1 MKKYNKLIPF
11 IFIFILFVI
20 TILFFVG
27 INMDEVWN
35 YGFSYAIRMGEIP
48 YKDFNMVVTPFYS
61 LFMTIPLLLWNNY
74 LAVALFY
81 SSILTVASYLTYK
94 MYKDR
99 GLILL
104 LLTLI
109 IYTVITPSYNS
120 FILVLLLFIIYLES
134 SKFKSKNILI
144 GVLVALAILTKQS
157 IGLFYFIPM
166 IYIGIKTKSLSKRLL
181 GFIIPI
187 IITFGYLLLTHSL
200 LEFIDLCFL
209 GLLDFTGNSRSIS
222 IISIILYVIMLIVS
236 IKIISMNKKDV
247 TNYYILGAYTIF
259 IPIFDI
265 MHLLYVVFLFGLLIV
280 NNYKITGI
288 NIKQLSFVCLSLFL
302 IVNGAN
308 VALNF
313 SEYPNKLNH
322 LKYKYINKDIL
333 EEIYYVNEYAK
344 DKDLIIY
351 DDTSYLY
358 TIINNKKSNY
368 LNLLNHGN
376 HGYRGS
382 EKLIKLLE
390 ENKDKE
396 VLILKST
403 DKKINNN
410 LNQLNK
416 KGYYYII
423 ENYEIVE
430 TTDLFY
436 IYRHKNFTN

>member
-1 MKKYNKLIPF
+1 MKKYKKLIPF

-74 LAVALFY
+74 LAVVLFY

-368 LNLLNHGN
+368 LSLLNHGN
-376 HGYRGS
+376 HGYKGS
-382 EKLIKLLE
+382 EKLVKLLE
-390 ENKDKE
+390 ENKDKDI
-396 VLILKST
+396 LILKST

-423 ENYEIVE
+423 ENYELVE
-430 TTDLFY
+430 STDLFY
-436 IYRHKNFTN
+436 IYRYKNFTN

>member
-1 MKKYNKLIPF
+1 MKKYKKLIPF

-74 LAVALFY
+74 LAIVLFY
-81 SSILTVASYLTYK
+81 SLILTVASYLTYK

-104 LLTLI
+104 LLSLI

-344 DKDLIIY
+344 DNDLIIY

-390 ENKDKE
+390 GNKDKD

>member
-74 LAVALFY
+74 LAVVLFY

-104 LLTLI
+104 LLSLI

-344 DKDLIIY
+344 DKDIIIY

-376 HGYRGS
+376 HGYKGS

-430 TTDLFY
+430 TTDLFC

>member
-1 MKKYNKLIPF
+1 MKKYKKLIPF

-74 LAVALFY
+74 LAIVLFY
-81 SSILTVASYLTYK
+81 SLILTVASYLTYK

-104 LLTLI
+104 LLSLI

-222 IISIILYVIMLIVS
+222 IISIILYVIMLIIS

-376 HGYRGS
+376 HGYKGS

-390 ENKDKE
+390 ENNDKE

>member
-1 MKKYNKLIPF
+1 MKKYKKLIPF

-74 LAVALFY
+74 LAVVLFY
-81 SSILTVASYLTYK
+81 SLILTVASYLTYK

-104 LLTLI
+104 LLSLI

-390 ENKDKE
+390 ENKDKD

>member
-74 LAVALFY
+74 LAVVLFY

-104 LLTLI
+104 LLSLI

-344 DKDLIIY
+344 DKDIIIY

-390 ENKDKE
+390 EYKDKD

-430 TTDLFY
+430 TTDLFC

>member
-74 LAVALFY
+74 LAVVLFY

-104 LLTLI
+104 LLSLI

>member
-1 MKKYNKLIPF
+1 MKKYKKLIPF

-74 LAVALFY
+74 LAIVLFY
-81 SSILTVASYLTYK
+81 SLILTVASYLTYK

-104 LLTLI
+104 LLSLI

-376 HGYRGS
+376 HGYKGS

-390 ENKDKE
+390 ENNDKE

>member
-1 MKKYNKLIPF
+1 
-11 IFIFILFVI
+11 
-20 TILFFVG
+20 
-27 INMDEVWN
+27 
-35 YGFSYAIRMGEIP
+35 
-48 YKDFNMVVTPFYS
+48 
-61 LFMTIPLLLWNNY
+61 
-74 LAVALFY
+74 
-81 SSILTVASYLTYK
+81 
-94 MYKDR
+94 
-99 GLILL
+99 
-104 LLTLI
+104 
-109 IYTVITPSYNS
+109 
-120 FILVLLLFIIYLES
+120 
-134 SKFKSKNILI
+134 
-144 GVLVALAILTKQS
+144 
-157 IGLFYFIPM
+157 
-166 IYIGIKTKSLSKRLL
+166 
-181 GFIIPI
+181 
-187 IITFGYLLLTHSL
+187 
-200 LEFIDLCFL
+200 
-209 GLLDFTGNSRSIS
+209 
-222 IISIILYVIMLIVS
+222 
-236 IKIISMNKKDV
+236 MNKKDV

-368 LNLLNHGN
+368 LSLLNHGN
-376 HGYRGS
+376 HGYKGS
-382 EKLIKLLE
+382 EKLVKLLE
-390 ENKDKE
+390 ENKDKDI
-396 VLILKST
+396 LILKST

-423 ENYEIVE
+423 ENYELVE
-430 TTDLFY
+430 STDLFY
-436 IYRHKNFTN
+436 ILCSKIYKS

>member
-1 MKKYNKLIPF
+1 MKKYKKLIPF

-74 LAVALFY
+74 LAVVLFY

-104 LLTLI
+104 LLSLI

-390 ENKDKE
+390 EYKDKD

-430 TTDLFY
+430 TTDLFC

>member
-1 MKKYNKLIPF
+1 MKKYKKLIPF

-74 LAVALFY
+74 LAVVLFY

-376 HGYRGS
+376 HGYKGS

-390 ENKDKE
+390 ENNDKE

>member
-1 MKKYNKLIPF
+1 MKKYKKLIPF

-74 LAVALFY
+74 LAVVLFY

-104 LLTLI
+104 LLSLI

-181 GFIIPI
+181 GFIIPMI
-187 IITFGYLLLTHSL
+187 LMFGYLLLTHSL

-288 NIKQLSFVCLSLFL
+288 NIKQLFFACLPLFL

-322 LKYKYINKDIL
+322 LKYKFINKDIL
-333 EEIYYVNEYAK
+333 EEIYYVNEHAK

-376 HGYRGS
+376 HGYKGS
-382 EKLIKLLE
+382 KKLIKLLE

>member
-74 LAVALFY
+74 LAVVLFY

-104 LLTLI
+104 LLSLI

-344 DKDLIIY
+344 YKDLIIY

-376 HGYRGS
+376 HGYKGS